1 MSKRTVR
8 QAAASL
14 DAMWA
19 QVDAIRNKLNGEV
32 LPEKPEGWFSEQE
45 YIQRHDTRNRQAS
58 SFELARMVRQ
68 GKLIRKRAYC
78 PRRDGKLSAQNI
90 YKLTGK

>member
-45 YIQRHDTRNRQAS
+45 YIARHQRDRQAS
-58 SFELARMVRQ
+58 SAELNRMVIQ
-68 GKLIRKRAYC
+68 GKLIRARAYC
-78 PRRDGKLSAQNI
+78 PRRDSKLSVQNI